1 MNNKTTKRLGID
13 DDAQPMAETTQ
24 AAASK
29 AQGFTVIE
37 PGGTMYT
44 SGPDGQ
50 RIILNL
56 GTKAV
61 EINGEVIEP
70 ATSDQL
76 KAVYDLGYQYSHHIQ
91 APPGYQP
98 PWELPTVQ
106 ASGCESC

>member
-1 MNNKTTKRLGID
+1 MSNKTTKRLGID
-13 DDAQPMAETTQ
+13 DDAQPVAESAQVATIAT
-24 AAASK
+24 
-29 AQGFTVIE
+29 QGFTVIE

-44 SGPDGQ
+44 SKPDGQ

-56 GTKAV
+56 GTEAV
-61 EINGEVIEP
+61 EINGEIIEP

-98 PWELPTVQ
+98 PWKPPTVQ
-106 ASGCESC
+106 VSGCESC

>member
-1 MNNKTTKRLGID
+1 MSNKTTKRLSID
-13 DDAQPMAETTQ
+13 DDAQPMAEATQVTT
-24 AAASK
+24 
-29 AQGFTVIE
+29 QGFTVIE

-44 SGPDGQ
+44 NTPDGQ
-50 RIILNL
+50 RIVLNL
-56 GTKAV
+56 NTEAV
-61 EINGEVIEP
+61 EINGEMIEP